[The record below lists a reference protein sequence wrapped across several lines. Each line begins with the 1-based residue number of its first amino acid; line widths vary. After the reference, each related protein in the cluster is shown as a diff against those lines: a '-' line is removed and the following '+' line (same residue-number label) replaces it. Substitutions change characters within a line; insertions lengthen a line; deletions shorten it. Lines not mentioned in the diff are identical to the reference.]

1 MQNELPAIVNLVS
14 QNIYLTFSKH
24 FLVKN
29 LDWVINLRV
38 KFLDEDIFV
47 VFASAL
53 KTHINYI
60 NSISFHSYF
69 IRINPIISK
78 NTIIYTLN
86 IGIST
91 LLKP

>member
-14 QNIYLTFSKH
+14 QNTYLTFSKH

-29 LDWVINLRV
+29 LDWVINPRV

>member
-14 QNIYLTFSKH
+14 QNTYLTFSKH

-47 VFASAL
+47 VFAPAL
-53 KTHINYI
+53 KT
-60 NSISFHSYF
+60 
-69 IRINPIISK
+69 P
-78 NTIIYTLN
+78 NTDI
-86 IGIST
+86 
-91 LLKP
+91 